1 MEARQHVEF
10 TGVELAGGVELI
22 TPVQKTT
29 AGLHTVWVRG

>member
-10 TGVELAGGVELI
+10 TGVELVDGVELA
-22 TPVQKTT
+22 TPVEKTA